1 MFSSFDERAKHW
13 IAGTFCMF
21 LVIGVVAPSPAR
33 ASCGH
38 DITSNQSR
46 SARESLSDLTLSKE
60 LDADQVNS
68 ATAGP
73 HGGLPC
79 SGPSCSRGRGFPPA
93 HPTSVIVKMI
103 EPWCCTTVSR
113 HWDDPVSAE
122 KPVDLSIS
130 HPRHNTSR
138 LERPPR
144 DSQRCK
150 LT

>member
-13 IAGTFCMF
+13 IAGTFCML
-21 LVIGVVAPSPAR
+21 LVIGGVAPAPAR

-38 DITSNQSR
+38 DVTSNGSR
-46 SARESLSDLTLSKE
+46 SARESLFDLKLSKD
-60 LDADQVNS
+60 LGADQANS
-68 ATAGP
+68 APAGP
-73 HGGLPC
+73 HRELPC
-79 SGPSCSRGRGFPPA
+79 SGPSCSRDRGFPPA
-93 HPTSVIVKMI
+93 PATSVMVKMI
-103 EPWCCTTVSR
+103 DPWCSTTISS

-144 DSQRCK
+144 NSQRCK
-150 LT
+150 LS